1 MRTLGLSCVILLGF
15 ALAGCGERETRIPVD
30 GGNGENVTLR
40 SGNLVKPPA
49 NLPDFAPLY
58 PGARIESVLEGN
70 GSAGRKGGM
79 VAFRTSDSA
88 DKVAA
93 YYRAR
98 LNASGL
104 PERNDINLNGA
115 LILAASAA
123 EDVDRGVQI
132 SIAPIPD
139 SPGSYVTLTY
149 NLGAG

>member
-1 MRTLGLSCVILLGF
+1 VILLGF

-49 NLPDFAPLY
+49 NLPEFTPLY

-70 GSAGRKGGM
+70 GSAGRQGGM
-79 VAFRTSDSA
+79 VAFRTSDST

-98 LNASGL
+98 LDASGL
-104 PERNDINLNGA
+104 GERNDINLNGA
-115 LILAASAA
+115 LMLTAGAT
-123 EDVDRGVQI
+123 EDVDRGVQV

-149 NLGAG
+149 NLGEG

>member
-30 GGNGENVTLR
+30 GANGENVTLR
-40 SGNLVKPPA
+40 TGNAIAAPA
-49 NLPDFAPLY
+49 NLPEFTPLY

-70 GSAGRKGGM
+70 GSAGRQGGM
-79 VAFRTSDSA
+79 VAFRTSDSTE
-88 DKVAA
+88 KVAA

-98 LNASGL
+98 LDASGL
-104 PERNDINLNGA
+104 PERNDVSLNGA

-123 EDVDRGVQI
+123 EDVDRGVQV

-149 NLGAG
+149 NLGEG